1 MKHLLLI
8 ISLCCTALTPYS
20 LTASEGAVD
29 AANYFKAMWHI
40 YAYDAQGQL
49 LRSGIACCLTPDGQ
63 GVTSYATL
71 QGAFRAEV
79 VDFKGKSYRVARILG
94 ANATTDL
101 VKFQVKD
108 VAKAEYFSLTE
119 KEATSNSQ
127 LLLPPVNWGKKK
139 QPTTVQITS
148 CESYPPYQYYH
159 TSVPNETANIGLPM
173 LGSEGQLVAFVQR
186 NVQKQATTACAIDA
200 RFISQ
205 LSITPT
211 SALNRDLRAINI
223 PQALPDNAKDA
234 SAYIFMIPSSDTLSL
249 HTAYNDFIE
258 AYPQMADGYINRSAY
273 AAQHKQYA
281 ASEKDFTR
289 ALQIA
294 ASSTDTTSM
303 TEDAVHYQISNMI
316 YRAFAQQSDT
326 IPPYPGWTLYRAE
339 TEAAKAYSLNPH
351 TLYLMQQGN
360 CQFSAKK
367 YEQAYHSFLQ
377 TCNDKRFASAS
388 TFFSAARSLELTGTD
403 SLGVISL
410 LDSCIAYLPR
420 PVSVQDAAYHLERAV
435 RLLRVSRYR
444 DAVADYN
451 EYEKAVGPRNLTDRF
466 YALRSQAEMEAHM
479 YQQALDDIRTAIATS
494 SAPLP
499 YRLDEAFILLR
510 VGEFQPAI
518 DAATKLLIDL
528 PENPDC
534 YRILGIAH
542 GELGQKAKAVQYLQK
557 AINLGDETAVSILP
571 RYQ

>member
-1 MKHLLLI
+1 MYK
-8 ISLCCTALTPYS
+8 
-20 LTASEGAVD
+20 
-29 AANYFKAMWHI
+29 
-40 YAYDAQGQL
+40 
-49 LRSGIACCLTPDGQ
+49 
-63 GVTSYATL
+63 
-71 QGAFRAEV
+71 
-79 VDFKGKSYRVARILG
+79 
-94 ANATTDL
+94 
-101 VKFQVKD
+101 
-108 VAKAEYFSLTE
+108 
-119 KEATSNSQ
+119 
-127 LLLPPVNWGKKK
+127 
-139 QPTTVQITS
+139 
-148 CESYPPYQYYH
+148 
-159 TSVPNETANIGLPM
+159 
-173 LGSEGQLVAFVQR
+173 
-186 NVQKQATTACAIDA
+186 ATTACAIDA

-223 PQALPDNAKDA
+223 PKALPDNAKDA

-339 TEAAKAYSLNPH
+339 TEAAKAYSINPH

-479 YQQALDDIRTAIATS
+479 YQQALDDIRTAIA
-494 SAPLP
+494 PLP